1 MDNLDELLI
10 KLEKYAVKA
19 SEAQKTMFETG
30 EELMVLEDIKQTRF
44 CQIIELVSAD
54 NPLVKTTAEKER
66 LARMSKDWTNFLDVL
81 HDKREAYNKAKLV
94 YYTSDRFFEM
104 ARTMISVKK
113 MELNQLNQG
122 GI

>member
-81 HDKREAYNKAKLV
+81 HDKREAYNKAKLD